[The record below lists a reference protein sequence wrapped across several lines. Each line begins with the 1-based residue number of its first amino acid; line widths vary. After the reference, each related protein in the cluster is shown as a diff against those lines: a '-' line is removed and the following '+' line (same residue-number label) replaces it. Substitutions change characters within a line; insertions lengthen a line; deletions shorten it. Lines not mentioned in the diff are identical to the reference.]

1 MTCIDVHTHMIS
13 ENWIGLVREHGAP
26 HFAFQP
32 APDGGSTLV
41 EDGAVSF
48 TTCPE
53 MFDYDLR
60 VKDMDAEG
68 IDISIVSL
76 TAPSVYWGTADV
88 SAAAARAINDDMQQG
103 QAAYP
108 DRIRYFA
115 TLPWQHAELAV
126 EELARACDNGAVGV
140 MVLANIRGVTL
151 IDPSFSLIWKEIDRR
166 GLPVLVHPTTP
177 PGTPDMDLGR
187 LLPSVGFTFDT
198 SLAIS
203 NMIMDGFLDQYP
215 NLSIIASHGG
225 GTLPYLA
232 GRLDLFFE
240 KRYRPEERKIAEP
253 PSQHLGRIYYDSIVY
268 QPTCLKLCVEMG
280 GPERVLFGTDY
291 PHPANIP
298 YLMDLVDDLPRDQV
312 AAVKGGN
319 AVRLFKL

>member
-1 MTCIDVHTHMIS
+1 
-13 ENWIGLVREHGAP
+13 
-26 HFAFQP
+26 
-32 APDGGSTLV
+32 
-41 EDGAVSF
+41 
-48 TTCPE
+48 
-53 MFDYDLR
+53 
-60 VKDMDAEG
+60 
-68 IDISIVSL
+68 
-76 TAPSVYWGTADV
+76 
-88 SAAAARAINDDMQQG
+88 MQQG

-140 MVLANIRGVTL
+140 MVLANIRGMTL

-177 PGTPDMDLGR
+177 PGTPDMGLGR